1 MKHIPSLILLFT
13 VYPPPMYPKLLKL
26 STKIFNSMFPEIG
39 GDV

>member
-1 MKHIPSLILLFT
+1 MKHIPSLILLFA
-13 VYPPPMYPKLLKL
+13 VYAPMYPKLLKL